1 MEKRYAVL
9 GKLHPALRRVLISKD
24 GKKTSSCGKKL
35 PKKLKTYRNKAV
47 CKKTHK
53 KMLKKK

>member
-9 GKLHPALRRVLISKD
+9 GKLHPALRRVLVTKD
-24 GKKTSSCGKKL
+24 GKKKSSSGKSL
-35 PKKLKTYRNKAV
+35 PKKLKTYTNKAV

-53 KMLKKK
+53 KMLKK